1 MSTTLLVPAARRWR
15 AALSVFLLSAL
26 AMQPVA
32 AQQPASP
39 NAGPAASPADPP
51 HVMVADPLGLSMTRM
66 GSGTSWLPDSAPMY
80 GVMRSAGAWSFML
93 HGTAFA
99 QYVHA
104 GGPRGASQLGSI
116 NTGMVNAMRAVGG
129 GRLQLRAMGSLDA
142 LTVGGRGY
150 PLLLQTGESYRGEAI
165 HDRQH
170 PHDLFMELAA
180 VYERALSPTL
190 GLQLYAAPVGEPAL
204 GPVAFPHRA
213 SAAADPFA
221 TLSHHWQDATHVSF
235 GVVTAGLYSPKVKV
249 EASVFNGREP
259 DDIRTNFDF
268 KGARLDSYAGRI
280 TVAAS
285 PALMLST
292 SYGRLAYAEA
302 AHPGEAVQR
311 ATASALWSRAQAD
324 GGSQSLAL
332 IAGANAVGHAGWTP
346 AVTVEGLV
354 DLRTRWQLFARAEA
368 VQKSAEELVLPVVN
382 HHLLGASSLS
392 HVDDP
397 EQRFL
402 VGHLSAGVLREVA
415 LSGAGRLGLGTRV
428 TLNVVPATLRDFYGS
443 RTPVGVSLFLRW
455 RTERMRMDTMD
466 HGMHHAH

>member
-1 MSTTLLVPAARRWR
+1 MDTAARRWC
-15 AALSVFLLSAL
+15 AAASVLLVRVL
-26 AMQPVA
+26 AADPVA
-32 AQQPASP
+32 AQS
-39 NAGPAASPADPP
+39 AASSRTAAADPP

-93 HGTAFA
+93 HGTVFG
-99 QYVHA
+99 QYIHA
-104 GGPRGASQLGSI
+104 TGPRGASQLGSI
-116 NTGMVNAMRAVGG
+116 NTGMVNAMRPLAG

-142 LTVGGRGY
+142 FTVGGRGY

-235 GVVTAGLYSPKVKV
+235 GVITAGLYSPRVKV

-268 KGARLDSYAGRI
+268 KGARLDSYAGRV
-280 TVAAS
+280 TLAAS
-285 PALMLST
+285 PSLMLSA

-302 AHPGEAVQR
+302 AHPGEAVHR
-311 ATASALWSRAQAD
+311 TTASALWSRTQAD
-324 GGSQSLAL
+324 GGSQSLAF
-332 IAGANAVGHAGWTP
+332 IAGANAVGHGGWTP
-346 AVTVEGLV
+346 GFTLEGLTDV
-354 DLRTRWQLFARAEA
+354 RTRWQFFARAEA
-368 VQKSAEELVLPVVN
+368 VQKSVEELVLPVVD
-382 HHLLGASSLS
+382 HHASGSASIPHLN
-392 HVDDP
+392 DA

-402 VGHLSAGVLREVA
+402 VGHVSAGVLREVA
-415 LSGAGRLGLGTRV
+415 LPGAGRVGLGTRI
-428 TLNVVPATLRDFYGS
+428 TINVVPTTLRDFYGS
-443 RTPVGVSLFLRW
+443 STPLGLSVFVRW
-455 RTERMRMDTMD
+455 RTGRMTMATMD
-466 HGMHHAH
+466 HSMDHRMHHEP